1 MPIRSSHGLET
12 KGRGRI
18 EELRAWEGNE
28 RERARAG
35 AELGEAR
42 MRKWLGEKESSLN
55 DVGPRKRLAQLQ
67 PVRPVAPTGQT
78 SPNQSKN

>member
-55 DVGPRKRLAQLQ
+55 DVGPKNGWPSFNRSDRLPR
-67 PVRPVAPTGQT
+67 PVRLVCPRLT
-78 SPNQSKN
+78 